1 MAIYDILGGEEPTG
15 YSPYEAPKGYEG
27 EKLKRLQQV
36 LYNKGYKDIEPDGEW
51 NEYWQGALEDWGN
64 LNEKEP
70 EGGSANVSKW
80 YDWRNLRTAYGE
92 SDPTLFQQKFFKSNP
107 TNTSVIRSQEDID
120 DEMKKII
127 ENRIIK
133 NPGYYRA
140 GYEDGT
146 LSESEASIYEE
157 LEDDDLLPEDD
168 ISERNV
174 SKEEYYD
181 EILARND
188 EESLSRYKK
197 MLDSNLIGQMALNS
211 IGFSNAFAKRPDAVM
226 PKRLQAPELRGTYAE
241 ETALRNSMVGG
252 QNAIALRTGRE
263 TNRGE
268 FLPGMMSAIGENTL
282 KADAGIAGNLNELY
296 NKQDAV
302 NMEVSN
308 KNVELDY
315 NAKMADAERVSKD
328 NLMRSE
334 MLSKTMSNIGKITT
348 DYQKGILNYYDNQNK
363 NIFLKKMME
372 DNNLQGIA
380 TALNEFIKFRSSD
393 ARFTPDGDYSGVNKK
408 SVESGVN

>member
-1 MAIYDILGGEEPTG
+1 MAIYDILDGEEPIG

-92 SDPTLFQQKFFKSNP
+92 SNPTLFQQKFFKSNP
-107 TNTSVIRSQEDID
+107 TNTSAVESQEDID
-120 DEMKKII
+120 NEMKIRI
-127 ENRIIK
+127 ENDMIR
-133 NPGYYRA
+133 NPERFRA
-140 GYEDGT
+140 RYEDGT
-146 LSESEASIYEE
+146 LSEIEAGIYDA
-157 LEDDDLLPEDD
+157 LEDYDLLPEDEID
-168 ISERNV
+168 LEGN
-174 SKEEYYD
+174 EETEEEDYD

-188 EESLSRYKK
+188 EESLRRYKK

-211 IGFSNAFAKRPDAVM
+211 IGFTNAFAKSPDAIM

-268 FLPGMMSAIGENTL
+268 FLPGMMSAIAENTL

-348 DYQKGILNYYDNQNK
+348 DYQKGLLNYYDNQSK

-380 TALNEFIKFRSSD
+380 TALNEFIKFRSSEG
-393 ARFTPDGDYSGVNKK
+393 RFTPDGDYSGVNKK
-408 SVESGVN
+408 SIG

>member
-1 MAIYDILGGEEPTG
+1 MAIYYILGGEEPTG
-15 YSPYEAPKGYEG
+15 YSPYKAPKGYEG
-27 EKLKRLQQV
+27 EKLKRLQQL
-36 LYNKGYKDIEPDGEW
+36 LYNKGYKDVEPDGEW
-51 NEYWQGALEDWGN
+51 NEYWQGALDDWGN

-70 EGGSANVSKW
+70 LGGSENVQDW
-80 YDWRNLRTAYGE
+80 YDWRNLKIAYGE
-92 SDPTLFQQKFFKSNP
+92 SDPTLFQQNYFKSNP
-107 TNTSVIRSQEDID
+107 TNTSVAQSQEDID
-120 DEMKKII
+120 NEMKIRKA
-127 ENRIIK
+127 NLMIK
-133 NPGYYRA
+133 NPEYYRA

-146 LSESEASIYEE
+146 LSEIEAGIYDA
-157 LEDDDLLPEDD
+157 LEDYDLLPKDD

-174 SKEEYYD
+174 SEDEDYD
-181 EILARND
+181 EILARID
-188 EESLSRYKK
+188 EESLRRYKN

-211 IGFSNAFAKRPDAVM
+211 IGFTNAFAKRPDAVM
-226 PKRLQAPELRGTYAE
+226 PKKLQAPELRGTYAE
-241 ETALRNSMVGG
+241 EMALRNSMIGG
-252 QNAIALRTGRE
+252 QNAIALRIGRE

-268 FLPGMMSAIGENTL
+268 FLPDMMSAIGEYTL

-296 NKQDAV
+296 NKQDAA

-315 NAKMADAERVSKD
+315 NAKVADAEKVLKD

-348 DYQKGILNYYDNQNK
+348 DYQKGLLNYYDNQSK

-380 TALNEFIKFRSSD
+380 KYLDEILNKKSSE

-408 SVESGVN
+408 SIQG